1 MQIELRFE
9 AARMVQNR
17 YPSFVDF
24 CYDGLE
30 FLGFS
35 ATRMQLHIAKA
46 LDVSPDRF
54 MIMAARGEGKTMIT
68 ALYAVWSLIQ
78 DPTKIILVVSG
89 FGEKAEEI
97 AKLIYQVIMQWDIL
111 EYLRPDTS
119 KKDLNSASKF
129 DVHWAL
135 KGINQS
141 PSVTCLGIT
150 ASLVGRRADIL
161 ISDDVE
167 TITNGM
173 TPAQRDKLDRLTQ
186 EYTAI
191 VTHGKIIY
199 LGTPQTKDSIYNRL
213 PGKGY
218 TINIFP
224 ARYPTRDEIKKYGG
238 KLAQY
243 IMEDI
248 KLRGESIQVGGGISR
263 KMGQPVDPM
272 RYDEQDLIEKE
283 TELGSEGF
291 ALQYMLDTELS
302 DALRQQLKLRDLI
315 IANFSQERVPEK
327 IDWAAI
333 QQNQVRVPNGF
344 GVKDAVMYYGI
355 IPKCD
360 WVNQDKERVYCYLDP
375 AGGGADE
382 LAWSIGFAQAP
393 YIHWTHTGGLRGG
406 LTDSNTDHLIESFI
420 KFEVT
425 RILVETNMGHGLFE
439 INLKKAIADKIKHYR
454 QEADLVEGDNPLEAK
469 ELRRRAK
476 ILGNIAI
483 ESEYSTDQK
492 ERRIIDSLVSTMQRH
507 YLVVHETV
515 LTADSYYNSQYG
527 STENSYSV
535 FYQMENITTDRNSL
549 KHDDRLESLAGLV
562 RMFKHDLLVD
572 EDKASEKRL
581 IERSRA
587 FYDNP
592 LGYDEDIL
600 KQTRKGSSNV
610 VSRTRARSNSF
621 IGGKRR
627 RRVIN

>member
-1 MQIELRFE
+1 MEISQRFE
-9 AARMVQNR
+9 MAKLIKAK
-17 YPSFVDF
+17 YPNFVDF

-30 FLGFS
+30 FLGFKP
-35 ATRMQLHIAKA
+35 TRMQLHIAKA
-46 LDVSPDRF
+46 LNVSPDRF

-68 ALYAVWSLIQ
+68 ALYAVWTLIQ
-78 DPTKIILVVSG
+78 DPTKIILIVSG

-111 EYLRPDTS
+111 VYLRPDTS
-119 KKDLNSASKF
+119 RKDLNSASKF

-150 ASLVGRRADIL
+150 ASLVGRRADLL

-191 VTHGKIIY
+191 VTHGKIVY

-213 PGKGY
+213 PAKGY
-218 TINIFP
+218 QIKIFP
-224 ARYPTRDEIKKYGG
+224 ARYPTKNDMEKYGD
-238 KLAQY
+238 KLADY
-243 IMEDI
+243 ILEDI
-248 KLRGESIQVGGGISR
+248 RKHGDKLQTGGGITG

-283 TELGSEGF
+283 TELGAEGF

-302 DALRQQLKLRDLI
+302 DAMRQQLKPSDLI
-315 IANFSQERVPEK
+315 VANFGQDRVPEK
-327 IDWAAI
+327 LDWAAI
-333 QQNQVRVPNGF
+333 QHNQVRFPIGF
-344 GVKDAVMYYGI
+344 GVPDATMYYGI
-355 IPKCD
+355 IPQCD
-360 WVNQDKERVYCYLDP
+360 WAEKPKDRVYCYIDP
-375 AGGGADE
+375 SGAGADE
-382 LAWSIGFAQAP
+382 LAWSIGFSQAP
-393 YIHWTHTGGLRGG
+393 YIHWVYTGGMRGG
-406 LTDSNTDHLIESFI
+406 LTESNTDHILDTLCEYG
-420 KFEVT
+420 VT

-439 INLKKAIADKIKHYR
+439 INLRKSIQEKIK
-454 QEADLVEGDNPLEAK
+454 QWEEQAKLLQVEKPLQ
-469 ELRRRAK
+469 AK
-476 ILGNIAI
+476 ILRDKARILRGIGI

-515 LTADSYYNSQYG
+515 LKADAKYNATYG
-527 STENSYSV
+527 STDRSYSV

-562 RMFKHDLLVD
+562 RMFKYDLLVD
-572 EDKASEKRL
+572 EDVAAEKRR
-581 IERSRA
+581 EANARE
-587 FYDNP
+587 FFNNP
-592 LGYDEDIL
+592 LGLDANALAQI
-600 KQTRKGSSNV
+600 RKDTV
-610 VSRTRARSNSF
+610 QSRIRSRRKVRRN
-621 IGGKRR
+621 KRM
-627 RRVIN
+627 